1 MVMTSTLLSV
11 VFEWKMDARSDEI
24 CEKSGQ
30 LEMMEL
36 FVKNGFTPFY
46 HHIIKLDNHKVW
58 SIAKYYTFC
67 FLSNAAIFKLDRL
80 ATIVRI

>member
-46 HHIIKLDNHKVW
+46 HHIIKLDHHKVW
-58 SIAKYYTFC
+58 PTI
-67 FLSNAAIFKLDRL
+67 SN
-80 ATIVRI
+80 

>member
-58 SIAKYYTFC
+58 SNSQIFFC
-67 FLSNAAIFKLDRL
+67 LLFCPMMLQYSNLIYS
-80 ATIVRI
+80 I